1 MHLTVP
7 KGHAPRA
14 RARRSDPATSH
25 LAASEVNVT
34 GHARHQRTQAY
45 AIVREHEGLT
55 SRELAA
61 RMASDP
67 LIVFHKYDLLHRRL
81 PELRESGWL
90 KNGKIRECRV
100 STRKAQTWWLV
111 IPRPDRQLDFFDD
124 EVRL

>member
-1 MHLTVP
+1 MDMAIP

-14 RARRSDPATSH
+14 RARRADPLSSH
-25 LAASEVNVT
+25 LAAGEMNAT

-45 AIVREHEGLT
+45 AIVREHEGWA

-67 LIVFHKYDLLHRRL
+67 VAVMIKYDLLHRRL

-90 KNGKIRECRV
+90 KNGRIRECKV
-100 STRKAQTWWLV
+100 SERKAMTWWLV
-111 IPRPDRQLDFFDD
+111 TPRPDRQLDLFDD